1 MPTQRRSRQNP
12 AVRDFILRN
21 VGRHPDGIATLT
33 AQHFDLSRTA
43 IARYLNRLIED
54 GLLTAEGNTK
64 ARRYALKPISGET
77 FKIDINSH
85 VEEDVVWRYRILPH
99 LKGVKQNVIDICQ
112 YGFTEMLN
120 NAIDH
125 SASPTAILTVTV
137 NYADVALAVI
147 DNGVGIFNK
156 IQHDFGLADPRSALL
171 ELSKGKLTSD
181 RKRHAGEGIF
191 FTSRMVDFFSILSGG
206 LFYVRHRQHDDE
218 WLTDVSESIGNT
230 PGTVIGMQI
239 STAADW
245 TTKSVFENYQGSEIS
260 FRKTH
265 VPVALSRYPGE
276 QLVSRSQAKRLLAR
290 FDQFSEVMLDFQGVD
305 DIGQP
310 FADEIFRVFATAHPD
325 IRIVAKG
332 TTPAIDRMIA
342 HVCAALETPQ
352 SH

>member
-1 MPTQRRSRQNP
+1 MPQQRRSRENL
-12 AVRDFILRN
+12 AVKDFILRN
-21 VGRHPDGIATLT
+21 VGRYPDSIGTLT

-43 IARYLNRLIED
+43 VSRYVRRLIEEQ
-54 GLLTAEGNTK
+54 LLTAEGNTK
-64 ARRYALKPISGET
+64 ARRYALKPISEEV
-77 FKIDINSH
+77 FEIKINAH
-85 VEEDVVWRYRILPH
+85 VEEGVVWHFRILPH
-99 LKGVKQNVIDICQ
+99 LKGVRQNVIDICQ

-125 SASPTAILTVTV
+125 SASPTALLHVKVT
-137 NYADVALAVI
+137 YADVTLSVVDMGI
-147 DNGVGIFNK
+147 GIFNK
-156 IQHDFGLADPRSALL
+156 IQHDFGLLDIHSALL

-181 RKRHAGEGIF
+181 KARHAGEGIF
-191 FTSRMVDFFSILSGG
+191 FTSRMFDSFHISSGS
-206 LFYVRHRQHDDE
+206 LVYSRRRQYDDE
-218 WLTDVSESIGNT
+218 WLIDVMASEVAK
-230 PGTVIGMQI
+230 GTGIRMFI
-239 STAADW
+239 STDADW
-245 TTKSVFENYQGSEIS
+245 TTKSIFENYQGSDIG

-265 VPVALSRYPGE
+265 IPVALGRYQNE

-325 IRIVAKG
+325 IPIRIVG
-332 TTPAIDRMIA
+332 TSPAIDRMIA